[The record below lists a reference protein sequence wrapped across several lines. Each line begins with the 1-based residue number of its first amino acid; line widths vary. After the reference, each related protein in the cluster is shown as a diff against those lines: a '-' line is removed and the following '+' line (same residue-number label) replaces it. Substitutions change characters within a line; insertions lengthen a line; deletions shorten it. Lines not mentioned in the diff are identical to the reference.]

1 MPRHAEGQAQTGQDG
16 KRKQKRDVN
25 NLFETGDELTQGGY
39 QQQYG
44 AAADQRKRGR
54 KSRDQKISHNEKI
67 GECCRTPLS
76 SGPNLHPQLAELSC

>member
-1 MPRHAEGQAQTGQDG
+1 MPKDKRKQDKME

-44 AAADQRKRGR
+44 AAADQQQKR
-54 KSRDQKISHNEKI
+54 QKKQ
-67 GECCRTPLS
+67 
-76 SGPNLHPQLAELSC
+76 GPENQS